1 MDHYDRKRSKVR
13 KKGSERIILI
23 KKDQIR
29 KEKGSE
35 RIKMIENDQNDQKGS
50 FGV

>member
-23 KKDQIR
+23 RKDH
-29 KEKGSE
+29 S
-35 RIKMIENDQNDQKGS
+35 DQKGS
-50 FGV
+50 DQKGKMIGKDQNDRKRSK